1 MPIGLPKP
9 SDISF
14 PPSPLSPIKGFIRKG
29 SGQIKKARSD
39 IRSLANEMGELSS
52 KVTGE
57 LSRDDESHK
66 EALISDGEYTSINEI
81 KKGTA
86 CLPCS
91 RDHLS
96 TSSSALSEGVRF
108 ARENGVKN
116 AEVVRRLRIAIDE
129 LNIMER
135 IDLAPSETT
144 QLKGKEKETANWVL
158 GKSRELRH
166 DITAISSPEDMERVA
181 AKAADV
187 TEAFMGRLF
196 QIREDE
202 GCPECAEMK
211 ESLKSFL
218 DSRRKKTE

>member
-1 MPIGLPKP
+1 MPIGLPDP
-9 SDISF
+9 SKISF
-14 PPSPLSPIKGFIRKG
+14 PPSPLSPLKGFIRDG
-29 SGQIKKARSD
+29 SSQIKKARSD
-39 IRSLANEMGELSS
+39 IRSLAKEMGELSS
-52 KVTGE
+52 KVAGE
-57 LSRDDESHK
+57 PARDTESHK
-66 EALISDGEYTSINEI
+66 ETPISDDETTSINEI

-108 ARENGVKN
+108 AREKGIKN
-116 AEVVRRLRIAIDE
+116 TEVVRRLRIAIDE

-135 IDLAPSETT
+135 IDLAPSEMA

-181 AKAADV
+181 AKTADV
-187 TEAFMGRLF
+187 TETFMSRLF
-196 QIREDE
+196 QLAEDE
-202 GCPECAEMK
+202 ECPECKEVK
-211 ESLKSFL
+211 ESLRSYL
-218 DSRRKKTE
+218 ESRRK